1 MEHPLLPS
9 LDNLTLEE
17 LGSKISELNKK
28 LQISHRM
35 GNAYLCHQIAL
46 ALETYTAKQ
55 QEKLK
60 ELYKPSN
67 GNNDFDD
74 KIDIS

>member
-1 MEHPLLPS
+1 
-9 LDNLTLEE
+9 
-17 LGSKISELNKK
+17 
-28 LQISHRM
+28 M

>member
-9 LDNLTLEE
+9 LDNLTLDE

-28 LQISHRM
+28 LQIAHKM
-35 GNAYLCHQIAL
+35 GNSYLCHQITL
-46 ALETYTAKQ
+46 ALESYTTKQ
-55 QEKLK
+55 QEKLQA
-60 ELYKPSN
+60 LYKPGN
-67 GNNDFDD
+67 GTNFDD